1 MDPLYNSEERA
12 LFFQHMAGEPNTT
25 ELLSCNTLLCR

>member
-12 LFFQHMAGEPNTT
+12 LFFQHMAWEPNTI
-25 ELLSCNTLLCR
+25 ELLSC